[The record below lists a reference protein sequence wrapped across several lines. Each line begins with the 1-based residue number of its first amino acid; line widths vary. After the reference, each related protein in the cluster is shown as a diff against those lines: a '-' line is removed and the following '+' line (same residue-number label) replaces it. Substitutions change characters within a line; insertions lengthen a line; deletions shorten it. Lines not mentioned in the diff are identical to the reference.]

1 MRILF
6 VTPYPL
12 SRIRVRP
19 YSFVSQL
26 RKSHD
31 VTVLSLCSNKREQ
44 ADVQALQREG
54 IDVIAIEDNLIQK
67 VFRVLAALGSDLPLQ
82 VAFDASPAL
91 KSTLAALLKAKK
103 FDIMH
108 VEFVRSLEALPEA
121 LPIPTVWDAVDCIS
135 RLYTYGA
142 YFGVTTRMR
151 ILGYIEAHR
160 LQAYERKQLQRFHH
174 ILVTSERDR
183 QGLLAL
189 VNDNPST
196 ANRGTAEV
204 VVLPHSVDQQYF
216 QRHVGARHPAT
227 LVFSGKMSFHANIAG
242 ALHLVKH
249 IMPHIWRQRPDV
261 QLVIAG
267 SNPPFVVQKM
277 ARDPRI
283 KVTGY
288 VEDLRPY
295 IAQAT
300 VAVSPLPY
308 AVGIQNKVLEAMALG
323 TPVVCSSCSIV
334 GLQAT
339 KGQDVLVADDPELFA
354 SYVLQLLDD
363 GLLWNQLSENGVS
376 YVTTYHNSERVTN
389 ALLTAYSSAKEIFYM
404 QDTKQQDTL
413 HQEELSESI
422 KEKNIWRSI
431 QTRIRK
437 KRFAFFQSLISS
449 LPRPLSVLDVG
460 GTQEF
465 WEKVGFIKPDVS
477 VLLYNLTQVETPYSQ
492 MKSMAGDARNMHEF
506 KDKEFDVVFS
516 NSVIEHVGTYQQQRQ
531 MAEEVQRVGKRYCV
545 QTPNRYFPIEPHV
558 LLPFFQ
564 FYPFGLKVFI
574 LSHFRTPWGWKIE
587 TKEEAIEYVNGIRLL
602 TEKELRT
609 LFPDAKIYK
618 ERFLGLCKSLTMYK
632 GWDEEFL

>member
-31 VTVLSLCSNKREQ
+31 ITVVSLCSNKREQ
-44 ADVQALQREG
+44 ADVQALRREG
-54 IDVIAIEDNLIQK
+54 IDVIAIEDHLLQK
-67 VFRVLAALGSDLPLQ
+67 VFRVLAALGGDLPLQ

-91 KSTLAALLKAKK
+91 KSTLAALLKARK

-108 VEFVRSLEALPEA
+108 VEFVRSLEALPET

-135 RLYTYGA
+135 QLYGYGA
-142 YFGVTTRMR
+142 SFGVTPMMR
-151 ILGYIEAHR
+151 ILRYIEPQR

-183 QGLLAL
+183 QSLLAF
-189 VNDNPST
+189 VNDNLSS
-196 ANRGTAEV
+196 ANGGIAEV
-204 VVLPHSVDQQYF
+204 VVLPHSVDQQHF
-216 QRHVGARHPAT
+216 QSGTRHPAT

-249 IMPHIWRQRPDV
+249 IMPHIWQQRPDV

-288 VEDLRPY
+288 VEDLRPH

-323 TPVVCSSCSIV
+323 TPVVCSSCSIA

-363 GLLWNQLSENGVS
+363 RLLWNQLSENGVS
-376 YVTTYHNSERVTN
+376 YVTTYHNSERVMN
-389 ALLTAYSSAKEIFYM
+389 ALQTVYASAIERTPQSTAFGPMKQNASCPEGKEPA
-404 QDTKQQDTL
+404 
-413 HQEELSESI
+413 ESG
-422 KEKNIWRSI
+422 KDENIWRSI

-449 LPRPLSVLDVG
+449 LPRPLNVLDVG

-477 VLLYNLTQVETPYSQ
+477 ILLYNLTQAETPYSQ

-531 MAEEVQRVGKRYCV
+531 MAEEVQRVSKRYCV

-574 LSHFRTPWGWKIE
+574 LSHFKTPWGWKIE
-587 TKEEAIEYVNGIRLL
+587 TKEEAIEYVNEIRLL
-602 TEKELRT
+602 TEKELRI
-609 LFPDAKIYK
+609 LFPGAKIYK
-618 ERFLGLCKSLTMYK
+618 ERFLGFCKSLTMYK
-632 GWDEEFL
+632 GWD